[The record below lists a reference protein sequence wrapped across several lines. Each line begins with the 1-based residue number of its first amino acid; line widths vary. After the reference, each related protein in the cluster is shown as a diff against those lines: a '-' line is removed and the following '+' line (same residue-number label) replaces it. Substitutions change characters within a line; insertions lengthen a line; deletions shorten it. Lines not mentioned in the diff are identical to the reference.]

1 MRPLSAIRQHAATTV
16 WRDLAPLVSPIGA
29 KAAPFRGEQKTS
41 FGAAGTNFAAQHSFG
56 GMTLRVLFVTSEID
70 DLVRVGGLAAVSA
83 ALPRALQAWAD
94 VRVVLPGYRD
104 VVAKLTDLEIV
115 GECPALAEL
124 PACSLGRTTTSDGLP
139 IYILICPTLY
149 ERDGNPYSDAD
160 GRDWSDNDVRFAR
173 LASAAARLAMGE
185 VDPGWRADLVHANDW
200 PSALTPAYL
209 AWRGARIPTIL
220 TIHNLAYQGLFAR
233 DTLRKIGAPD
243 VAFDIEGLEFYGKV
257 SFLKAGLVY
266 ASHLTTVSE
275 TYAREITTP
284 AFGCGLEGVL
294 RKRSAAHELTGI
306 INGID
311 ETWNSQ
317 TCRDLAMP
325 FGAGDWKRRRANSA
339 HVRRQFGLALSAGPL
354 FALVARLVH
363 QKGVDL
369 VLAAAETIVA
379 SGGQIV
385 VMGRGEPQ
393 FEQALRVAHAR
404 RPESIGVAI
413 DFNDGE
419 ARRIFAGS
427 DFTLMPSR
435 FEPCGLS
442 QMYAQRF
449 GSLPLGHNTGGLA
462 ETIKDGVTGFLFS
475 EPSSESF
482 MGAVCRAFGT
492 FSSKRRLNHMRSHA
506 MAQTFGWS
514 RSAAAYRSLYG
525 RMAAAPA
532 LKAPASA

>member
-1 MRPLSAIRQHAATTV
+1 M
-16 WRDLAPLVSPIGA
+16 
-29 KAAPFRGEQKTS
+29 
-41 FGAAGTNFAAQHSFG
+41 G
-56 GMTLRVLFVTSEID
+56 GMNLRVLFVTSEID

-83 ALPRALQAWAD
+83 ALPRALQARAD
-94 VRVVLPGYRD
+94 VRVLLPGYRD
-104 VVAKLTDLEIV
+104 VMAQLKDLEIV
-115 GECPALAEL
+115 GGCPALAQL

-139 IYILICPTLY
+139 IYVLICPALY
-149 ERDGNPYSDAD
+149 QREGNPSGDTT

-173 LASAAARLAMGE
+173 LASAAALLAMGE

-200 PSALTPAYL
+200 QTALTPAYL
-209 AWRGARIPTIL
+209 RWRRSRIPTIL
-220 TIHNLAYQGLFAR
+220 TIHNLAYQGLFER
-233 DTLRKIGAPD
+233 GTLRRIGAPEA
-243 VAFDIEGLEFYGKV
+243 AFHIDDMEFYGKV

-266 ASHLTTVSE
+266 ATHLTTVSA

-294 RKRSAAHELTGI
+294 RKRSAANELSGI

-311 ETWNSQ
+311 ETWDAQ

-325 FGAGDWKRRRANSA
+325 FGAGDWKSKRANSA
-339 HVRRQFGLALSAGPL
+339 HIRRQFGLAVSTGPL

-363 QKGVDL
+363 QKGIDL

-385 VMGRGEPQ
+385 VMGRGEPR
-393 FEQALRVAHAR
+393 FEQALQAAHAR
-404 RPESIGVAI
+404 RPASIGVAI
-413 DFNDGE
+413 HFNDGE

-449 GSLPLGHNTGGLA
+449 GSLPLGHRTGGLA
-462 ETIKDGVTGFLFS
+462 ETIKDGLTGFLFA
-475 EPSSESF
+475 EPSAESF

-492 FSSKRRLNHMRSHA
+492 FSSKHRLNLMRSHA
-506 MAQTFGWS
+506 MSQRFGWS
-514 RSAAAYRSLYG
+514 TSAAAYRSLYG
-525 RMAAAPA
+525 RVAGAPPQMAA
-532 LKAPASA
+532 

>member
-1 MRPLSAIRQHAATTV
+1 
-16 WRDLAPLVSPIGA
+16 
-29 KAAPFRGEQKTS
+29 
-41 FGAAGTNFAAQHSFG
+41 
-56 GMTLRVLFVTSEID
+56 MTLRVLFVTSEID

-83 ALPRALQAWAD
+83 ALPRALLPWAD

-104 VVAKLTDLEIV
+104 VMAQLKDIEIV

-139 IYILICPTLY
+139 IYVLISPTLY
-149 ERDGNPYSDAD
+149 ERDGNPYCDAN
-160 GRDWSDNDVRFAR
+160 GHDWSDNDVRFAR
-173 LASAAARLAMGE
+173 LASAAARLAMGKA
-185 VDPGWRADLVHANDW
+185 DPGWRADLVHANDW

-209 AWRGARIPTIL
+209 AWHGARTPTIL
-220 TIHNLAYQGLFAR
+220 TIHNLAYQGLFGR
-233 DTLRKIGAPD
+233 DTLRRIGAPAS
-243 VAFDIEGLEFYGKV
+243 AFTIEGVEFYGQV
-257 SFLKAGLVY
+257 SFLKAGLIY
-266 ASHLTTVSE
+266 ASHLTTVSA

-294 RKRSAAHELTGI
+294 RKRSAAKQLTGI

-311 ETWNSQ
+311 DTWDSQ
-317 TCRDLAMP
+317 TCRELPMP
-325 FGAGDWKRRRANSA
+325 FGAGDWKSRRANSA
-339 HVRRQFGLALSAGPL
+339 HVRRQFGLSQSGGPL

-363 QKGVDL
+363 QKGIDL

-393 FEQALRVAHAR
+393 FETALRTAHAR
-404 RPESIGVAI
+404 RPEAIGVAI
-413 DFNDGE
+413 HFDDGD

-449 GSLPLGHNTGGLA
+449 GSLPLGHRTGGLA
-462 ETIKDGVTGFLFS
+462 ETIKDGTTGFLFS
-475 EPSSESF
+475 EPSPESF

-492 FSSKRRLNHMRSHA
+492 FASKQRLNRMRSQA
-506 MAQTFGWS
+506 MAQTFAWS
-514 RSAAAYRSLYG
+514 TPAAAYRALYG
-525 RMAAAPA
+525 RVAAAMP
-532 LKAPASA
+532 LLLSAAA

>member
-1 MRPLSAIRQHAATTV
+1 MRPLAHIRQHAATSA
-16 WRDLAPLVSPIGA
+16 WRDIRVSISPIGA
-29 KAAPFRGEQKTS
+29 PSPVLEQKRNTGAVGTS
-41 FGAAGTNFAAQHSFG
+41 LAAQHSPG

-70 DLVRVGGLAAVSA
+70 DFVRVGGLAAVSA

-94 VRVVLPGYRD
+94 VRVLLPGYRD
-104 VVAKLTDLEIV
+104 VLSQLNDLEIV
-115 GECPALAEL
+115 GECSALAEL
-124 PACSLGRTTTSDGLP
+124 PACSLGRSTTADGLP
-139 IYILICPTLY
+139 IYVLICPALY
-149 ERDGNPYSDAD
+149 ERDGNPYVDAN

-220 TIHNLAYQGLFAR
+220 TIHNLAYQGLFGR
-233 DTLRKIGAPD
+233 DTLRRIGAPES
-243 VAFDIEGLEFYGKV
+243 AFTVEGIEFYGQV
-257 SFLKAGLVY
+257 SFLKAGLIY
-266 ASHLTTVSE
+266 ATHLTTVSA
-275 TYAREITTP
+275 TYAREITTT

-294 RKRSAAHELTGI
+294 RKRSAAHQLTGI

-311 ETWNSQ
+311 DSWDSQ
-317 TCRDLAMP
+317 RCRHLPMP
-325 FGAGDWKRRRANSA
+325 FGAGDWKSRRANSA
-339 HVRRQFGLALSAGPL
+339 HVRRQFGLAFSAGPL

-363 QKGVDL
+363 QKGIDL

-413 DFNDGE
+413 HFDDGE

-449 GSLPLGHNTGGLA
+449 GSLPLGHRTGGLA
-462 ETIKDGVTGFLFS
+462 ETIKDGKTGFLFS
-475 EPSSESF
+475 EPSTESF

-492 FSSKRRLNHMRSHA
+492 FASRQRLNQMRSQA
-506 MAQTFGWS
+506 MSQTFGWS
-514 RSAAAYRSLYG
+514 TSAAAYRSLYG
-525 RMAAAPA
+525 RVATAPPPLTVAA
-532 LKAPASA
+532 

>member
-1 MRPLSAIRQHAATTV
+1 MQPLPALRQHAGTSA
-16 WRDLAPLVSPIGA
+16 WRDIRDVISPIAVGA
-29 KAAPFRGEQKTS
+29 PGVGSEPKRNTTAS
-41 FGAAGTNFAAQHSFG
+41 GTNFATQHSSG

-83 ALPRALQAWAD
+83 ALPRALQPWAD

-104 VVAKLTDLEIV
+104 VMARLADLAIV
-115 GECPALAEL
+115 GQVPAHAEL
-124 PACSLGRTTTSDGLP
+124 PACALGRTTTPDGLP
-139 IYILICPTLY
+139 IYVLICPTLY
-149 ERDGNPYSDAD
+149 ERDGNPYCDAQ

-173 LASAAARLAMGE
+173 LASAAARLALGE
-185 VDPGWRADLVHANDW
+185 VDTGWRADLVHANDW

-209 AWRGARIPTIL
+209 AWRGAHIPTIL
-220 TIHNLAYQGLFAR
+220 TIHNLAYQGLFGR
-233 DTLRKIGAPD
+233 DTLRRIGAPAS
-243 VAFDIEGLEFYGKV
+243 AFTLEGLEYYGQV

-266 ASHLTTVSE
+266 ATHLTTVSA

-294 RKRSAAHELTGI
+294 RKRSAAKELTGI

-311 ETWNSQ
+311 STWDSQ
-317 TCRDLAMP
+317 RCRDLPMP
-325 FGAGDWKRRRANSA
+325 FGAGDWKSRRANSA
-339 HVRRQFGLALSAGPL
+339 HVRRQFGLAQSGGPL

-363 QKGVDL
+363 QKGIDL

-385 VMGRGEPQ
+385 VMGRGEPR
-393 FEQALRVAHAR
+393 FEQALQDANAR

-413 DFNDGE
+413 HFDDRE

-427 DFTLMPSR
+427 DFTLTPSR

-449 GSLPLGHNTGGLA
+449 GSLPLGHRTGGLA
-462 ETIKDGVTGFLFS
+462 ETIKDGKTGFLFA
-475 EPSSESF
+475 EPSQESF

-492 FSSKRRLNHMRSHA
+492 FASKQRLNQMRAQA

-514 RSAAAYRSLYG
+514 TSAVAYRSLYS
-525 RMAAAPA
+525 RVAAAP
-532 LKAPASA
+532 PMASAAA